1 VSDQIELRELK
12 EIDQKLILLEE
23 KSISQNEKISVLV
36 KKRNKLNMKVRE
48 LSQDIRI
55 NKVERDKLNNKVKVL
70 KENRNKT
77 HIEIKK
83 KVEII
88 NKFRNKI
95 DILKE
100 KLPNRNSIDLR
111 NEFDALEW
119 RIQTTTLELDEEKRL
134 VEKVKILG
142 TQISKYKKIEKQN
155 VKIMELRRDIK
166 KQEIEANKAH
176 IELTELANKSQELHS
191 LISSKLDELKITKD
205 KADQLHISYSEFK
218 KQNLPIR
225 TESRELVQKKRK
237 LLNSIKEKDDKKRK
251 ETEKNLKI
259 KIKTEAQTKIKNN
272 EKLSWNEFKL
282 LTESNHGN
290 NK

>member
-1 VSDQIELRELK
+1 MSDQIELRELK

-100 KLPNRNSIDLR
+100 KLPNRNSLDLR

-282 LTESNHGN
+282 LTESNHEN

>member
-1 VSDQIELRELK
+1 
-12 EIDQKLILLEE
+12 
-23 KSISQNEKISVLV
+23 
-36 KKRNKLNMKVRE
+36 MKVRE

-55 NKVERDKLNNKVKVL
+55 NKVERDKLNDKVKVL

-100 KLPNRNSIDLR
+100 KLPNRNSQDLR

-119 RIQTTTLELDEEKRL
+119 RIQTTILELDEEKRL
-134 VEKVKILG
+134 AEKVKILG

-155 VKIMELRRDIK
+155 AKIMELRRDLK
-166 KQEIEANKAH
+166 KQETEANKTH
-176 IELTELANKSQELHS
+176 TKLTELASKSQELHS
-191 LISSKLDELKITKD
+191 LISSKLDELKITKNM
-205 KADQLHISYSEFK
+205 ADQLHISYSEFK
-218 KQNLPIR
+218 KQNLPIK
-225 TESRELVQKKRK
+225 TESRELFQKKRK

-259 KIKTEAQTKIKNN
+259 KIKTEAQTKIKNK

-282 LTESNHGN
+282 LTESNHEN

>member
-1 VSDQIELRELK
+1 MSDQIELRELK

-100 KLPNRNSIDLR
+100 KLPNRNSLDLR

-119 RIQTTTLELDEEKRL
+119 RIQTTILELDEEKRL

-259 KIKTEAQTKIKNN
+259 KIKTEAQTKIKNK

-282 LTESNHGN
+282 LTESNHEN

>member
-1 VSDQIELRELK
+1 MSDQIELREIK

-23 KSISQNEKISVLV
+23 KSISQNEKISVLA

-55 NKVERDKLNNKVKVL
+55 NKVERDKLNDKVKVL

-100 KLPNRNSIDLR
+100 KLPNRNSQDLR

-119 RIQTTTLELDEEKRL
+119 RIQTTILELDEEKRL

-142 TQISKYKKIEKQN
+142 TQISKYKKIEKKN
-155 VKIMELRRDIK
+155 VKIMELRRDLK
-166 KQEIEANKAH
+166 KQETEANKTH
-176 IELTELANKSQELHS
+176 IKLTELASKSQELHS
-191 LISSKLDELKITKD
+191 SISSKLDELKITKD

-218 KQNLPIR
+218 KQNLPIK

-259 KIKTEAQTKIKNN
+259 KIKTEAQTKIKNK

-282 LTESNHGN
+282 LTESNHEN

>member
-1 VSDQIELRELK
+1 MSDQIELRELK